1 MKQRRFALAM
11 ALVFVLA
18 LAGCS
23 ANREESSAPVEP
35 TDHISGGG
43 VQNTP
48 GMGGA
53 DHSPGMNSNDQ
64 NNDGLPDGSAGT
76 GGQGGDSV
84 MDDIGDAAGDLARG
98 AGDAVRDA
106 GDAIGDAARDVGRA
120 VR

>member
-53 DHSPGMNSNDQ
+53 EHSPGMN
-64 NNDGLPDGSAGT
+64 
-76 GGQGGDSV
+76 GGGKVYASYMAFMPLKV
-84 MDDIGDAAGDLARG
+84 I
-98 AGDAVRDA
+98 
-106 GDAIGDAARDVGRA
+106 
-120 VR
+120 

>member
-48 GMGGA
+48 FM
-53 DHSPGMNSNDQ
+53 PG
-64 NNDGLPDGSAGT
+64 L
-76 GGQGGDSV
+76 
-84 MDDIGDAAGDLARG
+84 
-98 AGDAVRDA
+98 
-106 GDAIGDAARDVGRA
+106 
-120 VR
+120 

>member
-53 DHSPGMNSNDQ
+53 DHSPSMNGGNNGNDAMEGGGAGGTNDQ
-64 NNDGLPDGSAGT
+64 NNDGLPDGSA
-76 GGQGGDSV
+76 DRKSV
-84 MDDIGDAAGDLARG
+84 
-98 AGDAVRDA
+98 V
-106 GDAIGDAARDVGRA
+106 
-120 VR
+120 